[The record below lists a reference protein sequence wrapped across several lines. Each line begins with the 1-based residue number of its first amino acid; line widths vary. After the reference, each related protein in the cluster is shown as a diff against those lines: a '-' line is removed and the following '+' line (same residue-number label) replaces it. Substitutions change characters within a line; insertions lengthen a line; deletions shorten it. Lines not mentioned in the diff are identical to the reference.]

1 MSSDLEKLRIS
12 KEHRASRETRSSWPI
27 VLLLAPPDAEAFFV
41 PVAPAFPCTYAAPS
55 ALFVERIANS
65 WVIPLGA
72 SKVFFAL
79 TPKKPTTT
87 SPGTVVVID
96 GA

>member
-1 MSSDLEKLRIS
+1 
-12 KEHRASRETRSSWPI
+12 
-27 VLLLAPPDAEAFFV
+27 VLLLGPPEAEAFFA

-55 ALFVERIANS
+55 ALSVERIMNS
-65 WVIPLGA
+65 WVIPLGDCND
-72 SKVFFAL
+72 FFAL
-79 TPKKPTTT
+79 TPKKPTTM